1 MSLFKS
7 KYELKIPFNDLDP
20 MNIAWHGNYIKY
32 MEQARCDMFDKLNY
46 TYYDMKDDNYAYPI
60 AKMNTKF
67 IQPLSFNQE
76 VIVHTILEEV
86 EPAIQIKY
94 KMFDKKTGDKVFEAD
109 TMQIAINIET
119 RQSLYDAPKRLLENL
134 GIINEK

>member
-1 MSLFKS
+1 MSLFES

-60 AKMNTKF
+60 AKMSTKY

-76 VIVHTILEEV
+76 VIIHTILEEV
-86 EPAIQIKY
+86 EPALRIKY
-94 KMFDKKTGDKVFEAD
+94 KMYDKKNGYKVFEAE
-109 TMQIAINIET
+109 TMQIAVNIET
-119 RQSLYDAPKRLLENL
+119 RQSLYCPPERLLKNL
-134 GIINEK
+134 GLINEK